1 MLLTFLYSGEH
12 RQEVTWKDFSEIQS
26 KDTKEKHHAS
36 INKNVLKTFYEKQK
50 VEMFLLLS

>member
-26 KDTKEKHHAS
+26 KDTKEKHHVS